1 MRTHPVFLCL
11 EGRRCVAIGGDDLI
25 AGKVEACREAGG
37 DVTVVSSALASRL
50 RKLAD
55 AGRVRWLR
63 RDYRPGDLAG
73 AFIAYARCR
82 EPDQIALLRDEAARE
97 RVLLNVVDVPD
108 ACSFFAG
115 AVVSRGDLQV
125 AIGTGGAS
133 PSLAASL
140 RRELEGRLGEEY
152 GQLVAILGAVRRTL
166 AGDPTRRQAVMA
178 SLVASPLADLLRRGD
193 RPAIDALLSRIA
205 GAACT
210 LDRLGCGVHRP
221 SPA

>member
-11 EGRRCVAIGGDDLI
+11 EGRRCVLIGGDDLI
-25 AGKVEACREAGG
+25 AGKAEACRVAGG
-37 DVTVVSSALASRL
+37 EVTVVAAVLTSEL
-50 RKLAD
+50 RRLAD
-55 AGRVRWLR
+55 AGRIRWLR

-73 AFIAYARCR
+73 AFIAYASCR
-82 EPDQIALLRDEAARE
+82 EPERIALLRDEAARE

-115 AVVSRGDLQV
+115 AIVSRGNLQV

-140 RRELEGRLGEEY
+140 RREIDGLLGEEY
-152 GQLVAILGAVRRTL
+152 GPLVAILGAVRRAL
-166 AGDPTRRQAVMA
+166 ADDPARRRTVMA
-178 SLVASPLADLLRRGD
+178 ALVASPLADLLRRGD
-193 RPAIDALLSRIA
+193 RPGIDALLTRIA

-210 LDRLGCGVHRP
+210 LHRLGVDP
-221 SPA
+221 VA